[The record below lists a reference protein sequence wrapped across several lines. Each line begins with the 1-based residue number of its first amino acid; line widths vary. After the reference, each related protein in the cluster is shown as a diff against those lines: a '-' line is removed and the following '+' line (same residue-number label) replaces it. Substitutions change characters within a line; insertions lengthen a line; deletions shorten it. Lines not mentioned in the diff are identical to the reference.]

1 MECTAA
7 KRTMM
12 VIEYFRGTTTTL
24 FQLFVTNSVDDVVVC
39 AEKWPSK
46 RICMSECSATG
57 LDAEKRVGNSDKQEP
72 LAYVNLLLKLLQW
85 LGNVHIS

>member
-1 MECTAA
+1 
-7 KRTMM
+7 M

-24 FQLFVTNSVDDVVVC
+24 FQLFVTNSVDDVVC

-57 LDAEKRVGNSDKQEP
+57 LDAEKRVGYSDKQEP
-72 LAYVNLLLKLLQW
+72 LAYVDLLLKLLQW
-85 LGNVHIS
+85 LGNVQIS